1 MEADNFAL
9 VISTQ
14 YAELTSTTARYFYDL
29 YDILAKSSSK
39 LPSKRA
45 ASPEPAKKPTQKE
58 RREKK
63 EKKEKKWSK
72 TGYYL
77 YTEHKKAE
85 LRQVPEY
92 EKLKMTEMSSLIA
105 QKWNNLKE
113 AEQDVWKQRATQL
126 KIETEEQ
133 TASNR
138 ESEEISGS
146 DARKR
151 QKVN

>member
-1 MEADNFAL
+1 MEADHFAL

-29 YDILAKSSSK
+29 YDILAKASSK
-39 LPSKRA
+39 LPSKRVD
-45 ASPEPAKKPTQKE
+45 SPEPAKNPTQ
-58 RREKK
+58 
-63 EKKEKKWSK
+63 KEKKWSK

-105 QKWNNLKE
+105 QKWNSLNE
-113 AEQDVWKQRATQL
+113 AEQGLWKQKAAKL
-126 KIETEEQ
+126 KRETEEQ
-133 TASNR
+133 PSSKL

-146 DARKR
+146 EARKR
-151 QKVN
+151 QKIS